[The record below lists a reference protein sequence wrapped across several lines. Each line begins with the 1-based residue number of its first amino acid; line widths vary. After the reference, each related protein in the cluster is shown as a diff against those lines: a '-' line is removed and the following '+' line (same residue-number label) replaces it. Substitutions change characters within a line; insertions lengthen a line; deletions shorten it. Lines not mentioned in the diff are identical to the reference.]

1 MEQLRSAVRPLVTF
15 ALVLAL
21 IAAAF
26 LDTAAAGQIRD
37 PALIVVGFW
46 FGQRLGDRDAG
57 A

>member
-1 MEQLRSAVRPLVTF
+1 MEELRSAVRPLVTF

-26 LDTAAAGQIRD
+26 LDTAAAEQIRE

-46 FGQRLGDRDAG
+46 FGQRVGERGAG
-57 A
+57 G